1 LRAFPLLDGWRGR
14 PAVDVVAAAAV
25 VAAVSRLLAESPE
38 IVECEI
44 NPLRVGPGG
53 AVAVDALVV
62 AADRNVSQPN

>member
-1 LRAFPLLDGWRGR
+1 M
-14 PAVDVVAAAAV
+14 DVVAAAAV